1 MNLAYS
7 GAGLR
12 AAEGIMSKL
21 SKRQLQR
28 VKHFFREKEERAKK
42 EAARFDHRAAPGP
55 GGGRESVVRMMAEN
69 VDQMAIVVSFL
80 SPPLK
85 TGLIDRFLVIAGVE
99 RVDPLI
105 VFNKA
110 DLLDD
115 RGEGEETAAL
125 YRSLGYTALLTSTAS
140 GEGVEMLNELL
151 RGRVSM
157 LAGHSGVGKS
167 SLLNALQAGV
177 TDRAEVK
184 EVSTATGKGRHTTTS
199 IRLYRLGDR
208 TTVFD
213 LPGLK
218 LASLYDITP
227 REIQSCFPEFAAL
240 SRRCRFDDCLHLEEP
255 ECAVKSGLEEGT
267 VTRARY
273 ESYLRM
279 VRSPLAEL

>member
-1 MNLAYS
+1 
-7 GAGLR
+7 
-12 AAEGIMSKL
+12 MSKL

-28 VKHFFREKEERAKK
+28 VKHFFREKGERAKA
-42 EAARFDHRAAPGP
+42 EAAKFDHRAAPGP
-55 GGGRESVVRMMAEN
+55 GSGRESVVRIMAEN
-69 VDQMAIVVSFL
+69 VDQMAIVVSFV

-105 VFNKA
+105 IFNKT
-110 DLLDD
+110 DLLED
-115 RGEGEETAAL
+115 RDAGEEIAAL
-125 YRSLGYTALLTSTAS
+125 YRSLGYVALLTSTAS
-140 GEGVEMLNELL
+140 GEGLEVLEDLL

-177 TDRAEVK
+177 TARAEVR

-199 IRLYRLGDR
+199 VRLHRLGAN
-208 TTVFD
+208 TTIFD

-218 LASLYDITP
+218 LASLYNIEP
-227 REIQSCFPEFAAL
+227 REIQTCFPEFAAV
-240 SRRCRFDDCLHLEEP
+240 SRHCRFDDCLHLEGP
-255 ECAVKSGLEEGT
+255 DCAVKLGLEKKT
-267 VTRARY
+267 VDRGRY

>member
-1 MNLAYS
+1 LEKVFP
-7 GAGLR
+7 
-12 AAEGIMSKL
+12 AARGIMSKL

-28 VKHFFREKEERAKK
+28 ITHFFREKEERAKG
-42 EAARFDHRAAPGP
+42 EAAKFDHRAAPGP
-55 GGGRESVVRMMAEN
+55 GGGRESVVRIMAEN
-69 VDQMAIVVSFL
+69 VDQMAIVVSFV

-105 VFNKA
+105 VFNKT
-110 DLLDD
+110 DLLED
-115 RGEGEETAAL
+115 RGAGEETAAL
-125 YRSLGYTALLTSTAS
+125 YRSLGYAVLLTSTAS
-140 GEGVEMLNELL
+140 GEGVELLADFL

-177 TDRAEVK
+177 TDRVEVK
-184 EVSTATGKGRHTTTS
+184 EVSAATGKGRHTTTS
-199 IRLYRLGDR
+199 VRLYRLGKD

-218 LASLYDITP
+218 LASLYNIEP
-227 REIQSCFPEFAAL
+227 WEIQSQFPEFAAV
-240 SRRCRFDDCLHLEEP
+240 SRLCRFDDCLHLEEP
-255 ECAVKSGLEEGT
+255 DCAVKRGLEEET
-267 VTRARY
+267 VDRGRY

>member
-1 MNLAYS
+1 
-7 GAGLR
+7 
-12 AAEGIMSKL
+12 MSKL

-28 VKHFFREKEERAKK
+28 ITHFFREKEERAKG
-42 EAARFDHRAAPGP
+42 EAAKFDHRAAPGP
-55 GGGRESVVRMMAEN
+55 GGGRESVVRIMAEN
-69 VDQMAIVVSFL
+69 VDQMAIVVSFV

-105 VFNKA
+105 VFNKT

-115 RGEGEETAAL
+115 RGKGEKTAAL
-125 YRSLGYTALLTSTAS
+125 YRSLGYAVLLTSTAS
-140 GEGVEMLNELL
+140 GEGVELLADFL

-177 TDRAEVK
+177 TDRVEVK
-184 EVSTATGKGRHTTTS
+184 EVSAATGKGRHTTTS
-199 IRLYRLGDR
+199 VRLYRLGKD

-218 LASLYDITP
+218 LASLYNIEP
-227 REIQSCFPEFAAL
+227 REIQSQFPEFAAV
-240 SRRCRFDDCLHLEEP
+240 SRLCRFDDCLHLEEP
-255 ECAVKSGLEEGT
+255 DCAVKRGLEEET
-267 VTRARY
+267 VDRGRY

>member
-1 MNLAYS
+1 
-7 GAGLR
+7 
-12 AAEGIMSKL
+12 MSKL

-28 VKHFFREKEERAKK
+28 ITHFFREKEERAKG
-42 EAARFDHRAAPGP
+42 EAAKFDHRAAPGP
-55 GGGRESVVRMMAEN
+55 GGGRESVVRIMAEN
-69 VDQMAIVVSFL
+69 VDQMAIVVSFV

-105 VFNKA
+105 VFNKT
-110 DLLDD
+110 DLLED
-115 RGEGEETAAL
+115 RGAGEETAAL
-125 YRSLGYTALLTSTAS
+125 YRSLGYAVLLTSTAS
-140 GEGVEMLNELL
+140 GEGVELLADFL

-177 TDRAEVK
+177 TDRVEVK
-184 EVSTATGKGRHTTTS
+184 EVSAATGKGRHTTTS
-199 IRLYRLGDR
+199 VRLYRLGKD

-218 LASLYDITP
+218 LASLYNIEP
-227 REIQSCFPEFAAL
+227 REIQSQFPEFAAVSHL
-240 SRRCRFDDCLHLEEP
+240 CRFDDCLHLEEP
-255 ECAVKSGLEEGT
+255 DCAVKRGLEEGT
-267 VTRARY
+267 VDRGRY